1 MFNLVPTT
9 TSRAFSAKLFSLVS
23 HWHVLVPGLVP
34 SQVHDFAFLLV
45 ELHEV
50 SVSPFLHPVKVP
62 LDAST
67 TLWCS
72 SYASQLFCHLQ
83 AYLGCTLPHHPDH
96 RIIEWFGLKGAF
108 KIILKIITCYRQGH
122 LPADQVAQ
130 SSIQAGF
137 ECFPGGGIHNL
148 TGQPVPVPRHPHSK

>member
-50 SVSPFLHPVKVP
+50 SDSPLGVS
-62 LDAST
+62 T
-67 TLWCS
+67 
-72 SYASQLFCHLQ
+72 
-83 AYLGCTLPHHPDH
+83 
-96 RIIEWFGLKGAF
+96 AF
-108 KIILKIITCYRQGH
+108 
-122 LPADQVAQ
+122 
-130 SSIQAGF
+130 
-137 ECFPGGGIHNL
+137 
-148 TGQPVPVPRHPHSK
+148 